1 MLQRRHDHCLSL
13 VELITLMITALFNQ
27 PTYLAAKKMLDA
39 TVLRHEAI
47 ASNIAN
53 LETPHYKR
61 LEVAP
66 SFTTELREAMAS
78 KSTDRIAGLQPHLA
92 VDETAVSPNRDGNTV
107 QLENE
112 LLQLNQNFVEHSL
125 ETQLITG
132 ALLRLKLAITGRA

>member
-1 MLQRRHDHCLSL
+1 
-13 VELITLMITALFNQ
+13 MITALFNQ

-66 SFTTELREAMAS
+66 SFTTELREAIAS
-78 KSTDRIAGLQPHLA
+78 KSTDRIAGLRPHLA

-107 QLENE
+107 QMENE

-132 ALLRLKLAITGRA
+132 SLLRLKLAVTGRAG

>member
-1 MLQRRHDHCLSL
+1 
-13 VELITLMITALFNQ
+13 MITALFDQ

-39 TVLRHEAI
+39 AVLRHEAI

-66 SFTTELREAMAS
+66 SFTTELREAIAS
-78 KSTDRIAGLQPHLA
+78 KSTARIAGLRPHLA

-112 LLQLNQNFVEHSL
+112 LLHLNQNFVEHSL

-132 ALLRLKLAITGRA
+132 TLLRLKLAITGHA

>member
-1 MLQRRHDHCLSL
+1 
-13 VELITLMITALFNQ
+13 MITALFNE

-39 TVLRHEAI
+39 TVLRHEAV

-66 SFTTELREAMAS
+66 SFTSELREAIAS
-78 KSTDRIAGLQPHLA
+78 KNTERMAGLRPHLA
-92 VDETAVSPNRDGNTV
+92 VDESAVSPNRDGNTV

-132 ALLRLKLAITGRA
+132 TLLRLKLALTGRA

>member
-1 MLQRRHDHCLSL
+1 
-13 VELITLMITALFNQ
+13 MITALFDQ
-27 PTYLAAKKMLDA
+27 PNYLAAKKMLDA

-61 LEVAP
+61 LEVAR
-66 SFTTELREAMAS
+66 SFTTELREALAS
-78 KSTDRIAGLQPHLA
+78 KSTARIASLRPHLA

>member
-1 MLQRRHDHCLSL
+1 
-13 VELITLMITALFNQ
+13 MITALFNQ

-66 SFTTELREAMAS
+66 SFTTELREAIAS
-78 KSTDRIAGLQPHLA
+78 KSADRITDLRPHLA
-92 VDETAVSPNRDGNTV
+92 VDETAVSPNLDGNTV
-107 QLENE
+107 HLENE

>member
-1 MLQRRHDHCLSL
+1 
-13 VELITLMITALFNQ
+13 MITALFNE

-53 LETPHYKR
+53 LETPNYKR

-66 SFTTELREAMAS
+66 SFTTELREAIAS
-78 KSTDRIAGLQPHLA
+78 KNTARIAGLRPHLA

-107 QLENE
+107 QMETE

-125 ETQLITG
+125 ETQLVTG
-132 ALLRLKLAITGRA
+132 TLLRLKLAISGRA